1 GIAEPVDD
9 GGDAAPDGRSA
20 SARVAVFNLA
30 QPPEQEVHGA
40 FLETIRS
47 GAPRDTPLL
56 VLLDADPYRTR
67 LGGGA
72 AARVAERG
80 RSWERVAREAGLGV
94 AALPAEGD
102 DAL

>member
-47 GAPRDTPLL
+47 GAPRGTPLL
-56 VLLDADPYRTR
+56 VLLDAEPYRTR
-67 LGGGA
+67 LGDDA
-72 AARVAERG
+72 AARVAERR
-80 RSWERVAREAGLGV
+80 RSSELGVREAGPGGAGRHGV
-94 AALPAEGD
+94 R
-102 DAL
+102 